1 MFVLLWKLV
10 ILKNEYIKICF
21 LACKRHRNTAPSH
34 SPGCRRYCAPSLYGK
49 AKRDIDP
56 WHPNLC
62 FKLPFSELTSSCQ
75 HRLMESRA
83 WSSNSNSGLLLA
95 RHALLPTF
103 IHVSPSGAQARPV
116 SPKYTRATFPLYS
129 ARVRLPKAV
138 NRPSNAT
145 STVLKGSRSPSHHSC
160 DVRYL
165 ASVPGVQG
173 GSGIRRELRWPV
185 KYDQSHWRC
194 TRRRFCS
201 CGRERM

>member
-1 MFVLLWKLV
+1 MIVSGRVPWTKEFSLTSLSRFRRPISLGMFVLLWKRV
-10 ILKNEYIKICF
+10 ILRNEYIKICF

-62 FKLPFSELTSSCQ
+62 FKLPFSELTNSCQ
-75 HRLMESRA
+75 LEKPRLELKFKQWCAAGSTCFAPNVCSR
-83 WSSNSNSGLLLA
+83 
-95 RHALLPTF
+95 
-103 IHVSPSGAQARPV
+103 SPSGAQARPV

-145 STVLKGSRSPSHHSC
+145 STVLKGVEARYATAVTSVTLLPCPASRAA
-160 DVRYL
+160 R
-165 ASVPGVQG
+165 G
-173 GSGIRRELRWPV
+173 
-185 KYDQSHWRC
+185 
-194 TRRRFCS
+194 
-201 CGRERM
+201 